1 MNTQGLSPLLPAKAV
16 PVWDR
21 FIRLFHWS
29 LVSCVVI
36 DYAFLDDGNEL
47 HQWLGYLAAA
57 LVLARV
63 VWGFIGTPHARFSS
77 SFPTPARIRRH
88 IGGMCS
94 GKPDRHDGHNP
105 LGALMMLALMAM
117 VLAVCLS
124 GWMQTLDAFWG
135 EEWLQ
140 ELHEHASN
148 LLIALAAVH
157 ALAAIVMGRLERT
170 HLVRAMFTGV
180 KQRW

>member
-1 MNTQGLSPLLPAKAV
+1 MKTSSPSLEAI

-21 FIRLFHWS
+21 FIRLFHWT

-36 DYAFLDDGNEL
+36 DYTVLDDGNDL

-63 VWGFIGTPHARFSS
+63 VWGFIGTPHARFSDF
-77 SFPTPARIRRH
+77 FPTLTRVRQHVEGMLSGSPERH
-88 IGGMCS
+88 N
-94 GKPDRHDGHNP
+94 GHNP
-105 LGALMMLALMAM
+105 LGALMILALMIQ
-117 VLAVCLS
+117 VLAVS
-124 GWMQTLDAFWG
+124 VTGWMQTLDAFWG

-140 ELHEHASN
+140 ELHEHAAN
-148 LLIALAAVH
+148 MLIGLAALH

-170 HLVRAMFTGV
+170 HLIRAMFTGV
-180 KQRW
+180 KNRW

>member
-1 MNTQGLSPLLPAKAV
+1 MNASSTASPSV

-21 FIRLFHWS
+21 FVRLFHWT

-36 DYAFLDDGNEL
+36 DYTVLDDGNAV

-57 LVLARV
+57 LVVARV
-63 VWGFIGTPHARFSS
+63 VWGFIGTPHARFSDF
-77 SFPTPARIRRH
+77 FPTATRIRQH
-88 IGGMCS
+88 IKGMLS
-94 GKPDRHDGHNP
+94 GAPERHDGHNP
-105 LGALMMLALMAM
+105 LGALMILALMAL
-117 VLAVCLS
+117 VLAVGLT

-140 ELHEHASN
+140 ELHEHAAT
-148 LLIALAAVH
+148 LLIALAALH

-170 HLVRAMFTGV
+170 HLIRAMFTGV
-180 KQRW
+180 KERW